1 MIRVF
6 IIDENYLIC
15 NVMSTLLE
23 KEADIEVVGCAATYH
38 EEVVNQAVGCDIVLL
53 DGKLPNQH
61 KFTFMQ
67 LLTTLD
73 PLVKVIVI
81 GLHKSE
87 QVILHHLEAGAAG
100 YVLQDESVDKLLK
113 TIRATYQGEAFIS
126 PRMTTRLIDRIA
138 ELKQLLIKQGVYTN
152 VLPGLTDR
160 EREVLELV
168 KQGFSNR
175 EIGERLVI
183 EVGTVKN
190 HIHNILRKFNANSRR
205 DVSSILELVEFEL
218 VPNVKEAD
226 AHYRH
231 GQQFAP
237 PRNRRRNEFN
247 IWK

>member
-15 NVMSTLLE
+15 NVISTLLE
-23 KEADIEVVGCAATYH
+23 KEADIEVVGCATTYH

-53 DGKLPNQH
+53 DGKLPNQC

-100 YVLQDESVDKLLK
+100 YVLQDESVDKFLK
-113 TIRATYQGEAFIS
+113 TIRATYRGEAFIS
-126 PRMTTRLIDRIA
+126 PKMTTALIDRIA

-152 VLPGLTDR
+152 VLPGLTER

-190 HIHNILRKFNANSRR
+190 HIHNILRKFNSNSRR
-205 DVSSILELVEFEL
+205 DVSSILELVEFDP

-226 AHYRH
+226 SHYRP
-231 GQQFAP
+231 GQQFAL